1 MASLDLTT
9 IVPGT
14 MWMNF
19 VAMQQLYPN
28 KANVPKNITVLLKNV
43 QKKAHLFPH
52 RKLIP
57 RQLVV
62 KKLLDEK
69 RSKQGVLRKRYMYQA
84 NGLLASIKTQTQQ
97 FQTFALQ
104 KICRNC
110 LYEPMHIHSHLWEDF
125 TKVVE
130 CKNDFVN
137 VFSGKLNTVQVG
149 TVLTFFGDCNPGVSV
164 RYGCSGTF
172 KNDDHEPPPL
182 FNFIVVKKM
191 RPEYYNQWKK
201 CLVANCSIPHIKIHN
216 KIVDVFSSQNLAT
229 LRNLRLFEFLC

>member
-1 MASLDLTT
+1 
-9 IVPGT
+9 
-14 MWMNF
+14 
-19 VAMQQLYPN
+19 
-28 KANVPKNITVLLKNV
+28 
-43 QKKAHLFPH
+43 
-52 RKLIP
+52 
-57 RQLVV
+57 
-62 KKLLDEK
+62 
-69 RSKQGVLRKRYMYQA
+69 MYQA

-201 CLVANCSIPHIKIHN
+201 CLAANCSIPHIKIHN

-229 LRNLRLFEFLC
+229 LRNLPLFEFLCWIDTHVGTFICQMFLSTSICLLKLI